1 MDNKEQQGYELVN
14 SLLSN
19 NLLKVDRKEFLY
31 HLFKEDD
38 QVEVIIQ
45 NGPIGIIDEGFIN
58 SSAQKLINDITLKSS
73 AASFVAGIPGGAAAL
88 ATIPADILQFYGMS
102 INLAQKL
109 MYLYGYP
116 DMYNDD
122 KLTDEGRNALIVF
135 LGVMLGVSGASTAVK
150 GISSALASQA
160 VKKIPQKALTKTIYY
175 PIIKKTLGSLGV
187 KVTKNSFAKSISK
200 IIPVVGGVVSG
211 GLTLVTLKPMGDK
224 LQITLHEGT
233 FPKEDNKSDIL
244 EAVAVVVEEKSS
256 FDKLREA
263 KELFDLGILDADEFQ
278 ELKNKYMAD
287 L

>member
-1 MDNKEQQGYELVN
+1 M
-14 SLLSN
+14 
-19 NLLKVDRKEFLY
+19 
-31 HLFKEDD
+31 
-38 QVEVIIQ
+38 
-45 NGPIGIIDEGFIN
+45 
-58 SSAQKLINDITLKSS
+58 
-73 AASFVAGIPGGAAAL
+73 
-88 ATIPADILQFYGMS
+88 
-102 INLAQKL
+102 
-109 MYLYGYP
+109 
-116 DMYNDD
+116 
-122 KLTDEGRNALIVF
+122 
-135 LGVMLGVSGASTAVK
+135 
-150 GISSALASQA
+150 
-160 VKKIPQKALTKTIYY
+160 
-175 PIIKKTLGSLGV
+175 
-187 KVTKNSFAKSISK
+187 TKNSFAKSISK